1 MTFLVLLVY
10 IGVVCV
16 AFAGGCDAVAPVIDD
31 VQPSYGSIGG
41 GTLVTISGKNLM
53 PEMKSSSDPFKS
65 GVKVILGGMFGVPC
79 MVSHHRSSDSEIV
92 CETPNVAPDLDGVM
106 HDEISGQFCQY
117 RSSMVFVY
125 VDGVGGSVN
134 EPWNTGWCHGDSKR
148 CNFRQGWGAT
158 SQILEVNPSIAFP
171 GSVVTIKGRLCFS
184 DDFDLA
190 GLDAEDRKSVIEAGD
205 DELRIPGLA
214 TVNQVSFGDFMCST
228 MDDSKTTGTF
238 YNISGGGFEATRW
251 SSVYSCKVGSFR
263 CKLPEDI
270 PRGYYTSS
278 LVTGRNEVKP
288 RIASNG
294 SGRSMVAKSGSRFS
308 DASGGFKISP
318 DDGKPYILAVQPKI
332 RSIEIVD
339 NRTLRVK
346 GELLSHDMVVTLGET
361 ILAPSANCTVT
372 FVATDKRE
380 IICTMNSAQGR
391 TLTHIG
397 DQTRDKHSTAAFL
410 SMRGGILRNR
420 WGFVQGSSWY
430 EYPLTE
436 NYAFR
441 YDAKR
446 VIDGFIEVARQPTVV
461 DDIVGNWPL
470 SDAIVR
476 GLPEGFSRN
485 IVWHQ
490 TAFFV
495 APQTGLYR
503 FLSYYDVKAST
514 EVVSQYIDGEFYTD
528 KNLRWRCTE
537 DCFTWKYMEAGST
550 HLWQT
555 FAVKWY
561 KKDGN
566 VRFGYQI
573 TQNLTAAPQL
583 APGTDGALRQL
594 LTVGMG
600 SNGGVTR
607 WRVTLDVWTPTSMSL
622 YGLTASQS
630 ATAYGGSAN
639 RALIS
644 PPQNHYGGGTCTHTT
659 RTRDPWWR
667 LDLKTTKSLSSVELM
682 NRGDCCSDRFEGLRV
697 YLSDDASYMKHSA
710 NSIQCGQPLSSPN
723 SAWNKFECGDG
734 VSGRYLYVTLYG
746 RHESLTICG
755 VKVFEAVVDPPATGG
770 SYALKLAGATSGVNI
785 GLHDS
790 NAIVK
795 EKVSSLLGWSR
806 CTSNYKG
813 DGKEV
818 SWRNS
823 KIGGDFEKAS
833 ALEYRSWMHGII
845 DMSTAACGMR
855 SLKVRGSEVKP
866 EMGVGASL
874 KEISKGVFPSAYTEA
889 RYLAFNYRIPP
900 GTQAHVV
907 LSFKGSKYGVYA
919 GWDGHKRWGWAVSKC
934 SIPMTFTAAPE
945 AIWDIPKCGNSGV
958 NFTADDTWRH
968 VIIDIKSMMTGPGAG
983 KWKDARE
990 DPQIIHMEFVAPM
1003 FATLT
1008 KCQGDMYG
1016 CPHKTM
1022 CGDDDV
1028 ERGSS
1033 FSNFRHLV
1041 GDFYIDEI
1049 AFASA
1054 PRTQIREANT
1064 HITTYLSE
1072 LHDAVIDVSIHGDHQ
1087 QRDIS
1092 VQVAGGCGFN
1102 RTTRITAPLEMV
1114 ADFSGIIGATDA
1126 TLKKVSTA
1134 NSTALKDVAVKLIG
1148 PSVGDSSRIVTL
1160 PIMESSAAWE
1170 AGINSLFPGLS
1181 VKVTD
1186 YPAPNNACEVA
1197 RIIDW
1202 GRTVMLDGRD
1212 DNSDSVAYGNE
1223 ALKDSQWN
1231 EGVKMM
1237 VLQKGVTSNYPLSG
1251 IGDHFFQP
1259 SSTPSVIVRTSNGH
1273 PVTCVAEAEAARTC
1287 TLDLA
1292 VLMRL
1297 KNKSS
1302 ALGGATAGV
1311 DEDVTYQE
1319 VRKAEE
1325 EEEQHHR
1332 GRRVR
1337 HTGEPTLTSEVGPI
1351 KHGPPPELSHDDLR
1365 RMSAAS
1371 PGSHWRVEKPGDI
1384 SYGKLRDEHDRVVAT
1399 ARASRRSLLES
1410 FSRMHSN
1417 STASSF
1423 SSSTHVFSDPATWG
1437 GNMPNWTA
1445 IEIVYIPAG
1454 VTMLL
1459 DQDVYVR
1466 FWVVEGT
1473 LQVKDMQDVRMEA
1486 EAVIINGPDARFFVG
1501 TESAPFEHN
1510 FELILRGTWASHVIP
1525 KFGIKTLAM
1534 TDGQMVLHGKP
1545 VMPTWSLLQRSAA
1558 KGDTSVVISDITFNW
1573 KVNDKIVIAGTGS
1586 IAGETGCKL
1595 DRKDECESEER
1606 IITSVAN
1613 NVPSTGL
1620 CTVYFSHSLKYDHL
1634 GVTHSSGGQY
1644 IDMRAEVLHL
1654 SRNVRVRGREDAP
1667 SFGSHIMVLSGKV
1680 TWKYFETTYAGQSFQ
1695 LGRYATHIHTVGQP
1709 AQKTNGGADQS
1720 NSLIYGNAFH
1730 HSFNRAL
1737 TAHACHNLTVS
1748 RNVAYN
1754 TMGHQFFIEDG
1765 IETRNK
1771 YTENV
1776 GLMAHRSMS
1785 LLNADQTPAS
1795 FWITNPDN
1803 DFKGNRA
1810 VGAHGFGFWFDTFDH
1825 PTGPSAVPD
1834 GEPPIW
1840 VKHAP
1845 LGRFEDNVAHSCG
1858 MAGFWIDK
1866 VDPREG
1872 SLPVGKRLPGTLRRC
1887 QAWLNGGFGINFV
1900 EGTGHLHLLDA
1911 KVASNQKAGIAY
1923 LKNAADRW
1931 WSEHDT
1937 NAPVVMN
1944 PVAFGDG
1951 PNRGSGPS
1959 IGIGGAF
1966 SGYVT
1971 VVNATLVGFGN
1982 RPPIA
1987 ACSPESCE
1995 SNKGGMESRWKNT
2008 KFIAQTGIRVR
2019 FSHETF
2025 ADNILY
2031 DVDGTIAGTFPNAAW
2046 IHNTA
2051 RNYFGKSD
2059 NGEPNTLF
2067 KPSSKIGYLDPDA
2080 CKLDT
2085 KVGGVVCDA
2094 SKVSLRVFNVF
2105 NHADINR
2112 QRRENSFLINTK
2124 FGHAP
2129 VPFFHYNH
2137 MEIRWDVQ
2145 FTVLMRKRTDPA
2157 PPIVHEIR
2165 VIVDHDQEPELYE
2178 WGEASHIREAL
2189 ADEWA
2194 VFRFPTVTLPDRLVT
2209 NAGNFRTPMLKNM
2222 KYKSTLTSRNAYNKT
2237 GIGSYAL
2244 DDTWLGFNSLKDI
2257 AGDWAYIPG
2266 TNPGNYG
2273 DKGHFDMLITGDT
2286 MPSKADPTA
2295 APFPTFSPTRPYQ
2308 LVCENCT
2315 VREKIESPAFTV
2327 TRTWI
2332 RPNIKIT
2339 SLRSEVA
2346 ADCLDLCSKEDACRG
2361 VEYNVW
2367 YTKQG
2372 IMVGR
2377 PMCYMIYNQINAEP
2391 NYYTSQNRQQVTKL
2405 SWIYRRVAITALS
2418 RDGTPMAGQDASH
2431 PMCVQGKASSLGKC
2445 DTSPKQQYALKRED
2459 CDYAHPESNCLAAS
2473 DNCFDESETP
2483 EMSVE
2488 KTFSWCDTSA
2498 EKEWKPPKDGEDVQI
2513 RRGWT
2518 VLIDKNCPVTA
2529 KLRWLDVYGT
2539 IRFVGDNGSKPS
2551 LKLSAEMI
2559 HIAAITGRLEAGT
2572 EEFPFTGGTATI
2584 YLLGNHQS
2592 VARPAHGFRAPYR
2605 KYMFVQGTL
2614 SLHGAPKI
2622 ATWLRL
2628 AVDAPKGADAIVV
2641 DASSGTTVDGI
2652 PDVDSM
2658 KTMFKGE
2665 RVVVTGSGRH
2675 WYHHEVLN
2683 VTDVQKVSNSDEDGR
2698 FRLSIA
2704 APLLRL
2710 HRGPGE
2716 DGTVREG
2723 LPGAEVGVLGD
2734 SYTVSVVGA
2743 DNEGET
2749 RGHGLGAAI
2758 HVTMAYSY
2766 RGMSDVAKKCSRQNV
2781 QGQALISNVKFKHC
2795 GQLGMSVRGPCL
2807 NVYGQY
2813 NTNPK
2818 AVGAHVGS
2826 RSYIR
2831 NSAFDTIYNSAV
2843 YSKGHQNVNG
2853 MIIENNVVYKSWTDV
2868 GALYNSGSFTRTYRN
2883 LVVCVSDDKP
2893 DYAHGIG
2900 SHGIVYLQGR
2910 TPSGYDGSDPS
2921 KNRMSSMF
2929 SNNAV
2934 SGIEWAAYKSS
2945 GFDCSYVDSAKH
2957 YIRYEG
2963 NVAHAAT
2970 VQGVLLAGTTYRLD
2984 DGGTRSPRETY
2995 PSMSRAPTC
3004 AAHSGYILY
3013 SIRGYGAVTF
3023 NVGHTVWIS
3032 RSLFHDVSIGA
3043 TAWLNGGNAF
3053 AHQCIKD
3060 IHFKIVDSSFVANP
3074 AKCGQ
3079 VGVSAA
3085 AFYKHTGPHRPNQ
3098 FSNTPSLCG
3107 GTVIHKT
3114 KFSNFNS
3121 CSMITNTMAD
3131 PIISVRPKFG
3141 VIEDT
3146 GTPTSMSLY
3155 GLTASQS
3162 ATAYGGSANRAL
3174 ISPPQNHYGGG
3185 TCTHTTRTRDPWWR
3199 LDLKTTKSLSSVELM
3214 NRGDCC
3220 SDRFEGLRVYL
3231 SDDASYMKHS
3241 ANSIQCGQPL
3251 SSPNSAWNKFECG
3264 DGVSGRYLYVTLYG
3278 RHESLTI
3285 CGVKVFEAVVDPGKG
3300 RNNYA
3305 IDNSPVHGPNS
3316 LHWHDDVAD
3325 IETKNLTFV
3334 AMNETSKVNIHP
3346 PPIDTAMGDEM
3357 RDRTCAQIA
3366 CDGKRN
3372 TLIRDLDGSLVGG
3385 DGGTVVAESNE
3396 VRWNEPLRYTDPQ
3409 GSKTMADL
3417 IPTFA
3422 FYTRGSHGRLSASQV
3437 FEHPGTTREGCA
3449 HVPEWNGYKCLGGR
3463 QRRILFESMDAD
3475 AKSRRV
3481 FPLAM
3486 NVYAAAGHSPLNSID
3501 KGPRYMSLYTGPS
3514 MYGLPWSK
3522 KASRWTSG
3530 HLTGQVG
3537 STHDIYLSSTNP
3549 KHTRMYLRDASPDE
3563 AVHVRIYYG
3572 LANRVDVFVAGKKV
3586 EPLASITWD
3595 SLRKGVRPPNLDAT
3609 NVSYA
3614 NGANYYNRITG
3625 FLEVILR
3632 GHEAVDF
3639 IVSDIIELTMGLEVS
3654 EDEFFETGYQ
3664 GLLRNLA
3671 SLMDIPP
3678 SRIMVVGVGSAEG
3691 AKQSSGGGE
3700 RRRLLTQ
3707 SKISVDFVIDPPEIT
3722 ADAVSAKIDASAAT
3736 AANAEVNPN
3745 LSMEDATTQETIALS
3760 VDTDAVSFDAIAETR
3775 ITAASQAD
3783 VLSNLTAKINSL
3795 LETNPDDVFQN
3806 IDILNASS
3814 LTNISITDTSKMAPP
3829 SGWTC
3834 DRSKYMDSTCDCDC
3848 GLWDP
3853 DCEVDGNENI
3863 LIRGCPMNVEL
3874 NAADRANSLRAF
3886 CVNNAE
3892 LISCKS
3898 SVPSSDMC
3906 SSWPCVQETPSEE
3919 LVSYMRLATGGSKM
3933 TCGKSAPAENAT
3945 IFMSKCSLLM
3955 LDENGKVM
3963 RPIVTNNMTTANA
3976 TAEPVAKPT
3985 PKAAAEEAARNNST
3999 DLPQRYLPAPVP
4011 VSPQSDG
4018 PRQEPTASPSRSRRE
4033 VRVLVRT
4040 IDRLNSRIASEE
4052 AWIESAPRVYREK
4065 SEEETK
4071 QKNAYKAAVSKL
4083 RRLER
4088 TVRSQTR
4095 RNTRLAA
4102 RGRPVVDLTQTNE
4115 HRQTAASN
4123 VSKCKSAWM
4132 IARREKKA
4140 RTTSKI
4146 RRAQQNLRA
4155 LKDRLRRLEGEYAAA
4170 TSLTPSA
4177 GAHLGSARDR
4187 YAYSRYISL
4196 LYAST
4201 FIIGVVALAGVGR
4214 RMSSECVAIARRA
4227 VPTYGAVDV

>member
-1 MTFLVLLVY
+1 
-10 IGVVCV
+10 
-16 AFAGGCDAVAPVIDD
+16 
-31 VQPSYGSIGG
+31 
-41 GTLVTISGKNLM
+41 M

-380 IICTMNSAQGR
+380 IICTMDSAQGR

-607 WRVTLDVWTPTSMSL
+607 WRVTLDVW
-622 YGLTASQS
+622 
-630 ATAYGGSAN
+630 
-639 RALIS
+639 
-644 PPQNHYGGGTCTHTT
+644 
-659 RTRDPWWR
+659 
-667 LDLKTTKSLSSVELM
+667 
-682 NRGDCCSDRFEGLRV
+682 
-697 YLSDDASYMKHSA
+697 
-710 NSIQCGQPLSSPN
+710 
-723 SAWNKFECGDG
+723 
-734 VSGRYLYVTLYG
+734 
-746 RHESLTICG
+746 
-755 VKVFEAVVDPPATGG
+755 
-770 SYALKLAGATSGVNI
+770 
-785 GLHDS
+785 
-790 NAIVK
+790 
-795 EKVSSLLGWSR
+795 
-806 CTSNYKG
+806 
-813 DGKEV
+813 
-818 SWRNS
+818 
-823 KIGGDFEKAS
+823 
-833 ALEYRSWMHGII
+833 
-845 DMSTAACGMR
+845 
-855 SLKVRGSEVKP
+855 
-866 EMGVGASL
+866 
-874 KEISKGVFPSAYTEA
+874 
-889 RYLAFNYRIPP
+889 
-900 GTQAHVV
+900 
-907 LSFKGSKYGVYA
+907 
-919 GWDGHKRWGWAVSKC
+919 
-934 SIPMTFTAAPE
+934 
-945 AIWDIPKCGNSGV
+945 
-958 NFTADDTWRH
+958 
-968 VIIDIKSMMTGPGAG
+968 
-983 KWKDARE
+983 
-990 DPQIIHMEFVAPM
+990 
-1003 FATLT
+1003 
-1008 KCQGDMYG
+1008 
-1016 CPHKTM
+1016 
-1022 CGDDDV
+1022 
-1028 ERGSS
+1028 
-1033 FSNFRHLV
+1033 
-1041 GDFYIDEI
+1041 
-1049 AFASA
+1049 
-1054 PRTQIREANT
+1054 
-1064 HITTYLSE
+1064 
-1072 LHDAVIDVSIHGDHQ
+1072 
-1087 QRDIS
+1087 
-1092 VQVAGGCGFN
+1092 
-1102 RTTRITAPLEMV
+1102 
-1114 ADFSGIIGATDA
+1114 
-1126 TLKKVSTA
+1126 
-1134 NSTALKDVAVKLIG
+1134 
-1148 PSVGDSSRIVTL
+1148 
-1160 PIMESSAAWE
+1160 
-1170 AGINSLFPGLS
+1170 
-1181 VKVTD
+1181 
-1186 YPAPNNACEVA
+1186 
-1197 RIIDW
+1197 
-1202 GRTVMLDGRD
+1202 
-1212 DNSDSVAYGNE
+1212 
-1223 ALKDSQWN
+1223 
-1231 EGVKMM
+1231 
-1237 VLQKGVTSNYPLSG
+1237 
-1251 IGDHFFQP
+1251 
-1259 SSTPSVIVRTSNGH
+1259 
-1273 PVTCVAEAEAARTC
+1273 
-1287 TLDLA
+1287 
-1292 VLMRL
+1292 
-1297 KNKSS
+1297 
-1302 ALGGATAGV
+1302 
-1311 DEDVTYQE
+1311 
-1319 VRKAEE
+1319 
-1325 EEEQHHR
+1325 
-1332 GRRVR
+1332 
-1337 HTGEPTLTSEVGPI
+1337 
-1351 KHGPPPELSHDDLR
+1351 
-1365 RMSAAS
+1365 
-1371 PGSHWRVEKPGDI
+1371 
-1384 SYGKLRDEHDRVVAT
+1384 
-1399 ARASRRSLLES
+1399 
-1410 FSRMHSN
+1410 
-1417 STASSF
+1417 
-1423 SSSTHVFSDPATWG
+1423 
-1437 GNMPNWTA
+1437 
-1445 IEIVYIPAG
+1445 
-1454 VTMLL
+1454 
-1459 DQDVYVR
+1459 
-1466 FWVVEGT
+1466 
-1473 LQVKDMQDVRMEA
+1473 
-1486 EAVIINGPDARFFVG
+1486 
-1501 TESAPFEHN
+1501 
-1510 FELILRGTWASHVIP
+1510 
-1525 KFGIKTLAM
+1525 
-1534 TDGQMVLHGKP
+1534 
-1545 VMPTWSLLQRSAA
+1545 
-1558 KGDTSVVISDITFNW
+1558 
-1573 KVNDKIVIAGTGS
+1573 
-1586 IAGETGCKL
+1586 
-1595 DRKDECESEER
+1595 
-1606 IITSVAN
+1606 
-1613 NVPSTGL
+1613 
-1620 CTVYFSHSLKYDHL
+1620 
-1634 GVTHSSGGQY
+1634 
-1644 IDMRAEVLHL
+1644 
-1654 SRNVRVRGREDAP
+1654 
-1667 SFGSHIMVLSGKV
+1667 
-1680 TWKYFETTYAGQSFQ
+1680 
-1695 LGRYATHIHTVGQP
+1695 
-1709 AQKTNGGADQS
+1709 
-1720 NSLIYGNAFH
+1720 
-1730 HSFNRAL
+1730 
-1737 TAHACHNLTVS
+1737 
-1748 RNVAYN
+1748 
-1754 TMGHQFFIEDG
+1754 
-1765 IETRNK
+1765 
-1771 YTENV
+1771 
-1776 GLMAHRSMS
+1776 
-1785 LLNADQTPAS
+1785 
-1795 FWITNPDN
+1795 
-1803 DFKGNRA
+1803 
-1810 VGAHGFGFWFDTFDH
+1810 
-1825 PTGPSAVPD
+1825 
-1834 GEPPIW
+1834 
-1840 VKHAP
+1840 
-1845 LGRFEDNVAHSCG
+1845 
-1858 MAGFWIDK
+1858 
-1866 VDPREG
+1866 
-1872 SLPVGKRLPGTLRRC
+1872 
-1887 QAWLNGGFGINFV
+1887 
-1900 EGTGHLHLLDA
+1900 
-1911 KVASNQKAGIAY
+1911 
-1923 LKNAADRW
+1923 
-1931 WSEHDT
+1931 
-1937 NAPVVMN
+1937 
-1944 PVAFGDG
+1944 
-1951 PNRGSGPS
+1951 
-1959 IGIGGAF
+1959 
-1966 SGYVT
+1966 
-1971 VVNATLVGFGN
+1971 
-1982 RPPIA
+1982 
-1987 ACSPESCE
+1987 
-1995 SNKGGMESRWKNT
+1995 
-2008 KFIAQTGIRVR
+2008 
-2019 FSHETF
+2019 
-2025 ADNILY
+2025 
-2031 DVDGTIAGTFPNAAW
+2031 
-2046 IHNTA
+2046 
-2051 RNYFGKSD
+2051 
-2059 NGEPNTLF
+2059 
-2067 KPSSKIGYLDPDA
+2067 
-2080 CKLDT
+2080 
-2085 KVGGVVCDA
+2085 
-2094 SKVSLRVFNVF
+2094 
-2105 NHADINR
+2105 
-2112 QRRENSFLINTK
+2112 
-2124 FGHAP
+2124 
-2129 VPFFHYNH
+2129 
-2137 MEIRWDVQ
+2137 
-2145 FTVLMRKRTDPA
+2145 
-2157 PPIVHEIR
+2157 
-2165 VIVDHDQEPELYE
+2165 
-2178 WGEASHIREAL
+2178 
-2189 ADEWA
+2189 
-2194 VFRFPTVTLPDRLVT
+2194 
-2209 NAGNFRTPMLKNM
+2209 
-2222 KYKSTLTSRNAYNKT
+2222 
-2237 GIGSYAL
+2237 
-2244 DDTWLGFNSLKDI
+2244 
-2257 AGDWAYIPG
+2257 
-2266 TNPGNYG
+2266 
-2273 DKGHFDMLITGDT
+2273 
-2286 MPSKADPTA
+2286 
-2295 APFPTFSPTRPYQ
+2295 
-2308 LVCENCT
+2308 
-2315 VREKIESPAFTV
+2315 
-2327 TRTWI
+2327 
-2332 RPNIKIT
+2332 
-2339 SLRSEVA
+2339 
-2346 ADCLDLCSKEDACRG
+2346 
-2361 VEYNVW
+2361 
-2367 YTKQG
+2367 
-2372 IMVGR
+2372 
-2377 PMCYMIYNQINAEP
+2377 
-2391 NYYTSQNRQQVTKL
+2391 
-2405 SWIYRRVAITALS
+2405 
-2418 RDGTPMAGQDASH
+2418 
-2431 PMCVQGKASSLGKC
+2431 
-2445 DTSPKQQYALKRED
+2445 
-2459 CDYAHPESNCLAAS
+2459 
-2473 DNCFDESETP
+2473 
-2483 EMSVE
+2483 
-2488 KTFSWCDTSA
+2488 
-2498 EKEWKPPKDGEDVQI
+2498 
-2513 RRGWT
+2513 
-2518 VLIDKNCPVTA
+2518 
-2529 KLRWLDVYGT
+2529 
-2539 IRFVGDNGSKPS
+2539 
-2551 LKLSAEMI
+2551 
-2559 HIAAITGRLEAGT
+2559 
-2572 EEFPFTGGTATI
+2572 
-2584 YLLGNHQS
+2584 
-2592 VARPAHGFRAPYR
+2592 
-2605 KYMFVQGTL
+2605 
-2614 SLHGAPKI
+2614 
-2622 ATWLRL
+2622 
-2628 AVDAPKGADAIVV
+2628 
-2641 DASSGTTVDGI
+2641 
-2652 PDVDSM
+2652 
-2658 KTMFKGE
+2658 
-2665 RVVVTGSGRH
+2665 
-2675 WYHHEVLN
+2675 
-2683 VTDVQKVSNSDEDGR
+2683 
-2698 FRLSIA
+2698 
-2704 APLLRL
+2704 
-2710 HRGPGE
+2710 
-2716 DGTVREG
+2716 
-2723 LPGAEVGVLGD
+2723 
-2734 SYTVSVVGA
+2734 
-2743 DNEGET
+2743 
-2749 RGHGLGAAI
+2749 
-2758 HVTMAYSY
+2758 
-2766 RGMSDVAKKCSRQNV
+2766 
-2781 QGQALISNVKFKHC
+2781 
-2795 GQLGMSVRGPCL
+2795 
-2807 NVYGQY
+2807 
-2813 NTNPK
+2813 
-2818 AVGAHVGS
+2818 
-2826 RSYIR
+2826 
-2831 NSAFDTIYNSAV
+2831 
-2843 YSKGHQNVNG
+2843 
-2853 MIIENNVVYKSWTDV
+2853 
-2868 GALYNSGSFTRTYRN
+2868 
-2883 LVVCVSDDKP
+2883 
-2893 DYAHGIG
+2893 
-2900 SHGIVYLQGR
+2900 
-2910 TPSGYDGSDPS
+2910 
-2921 KNRMSSMF
+2921 
-2929 SNNAV
+2929 
-2934 SGIEWAAYKSS
+2934 
-2945 GFDCSYVDSAKH
+2945 
-2957 YIRYEG
+2957 
-2963 NVAHAAT
+2963 
-2970 VQGVLLAGTTYRLD
+2970 
-2984 DGGTRSPRETY
+2984 
-2995 PSMSRAPTC
+2995 
-3004 AAHSGYILY
+3004 
-3013 SIRGYGAVTF
+3013 
-3023 NVGHTVWIS
+3023 
-3032 RSLFHDVSIGA
+3032 
-3043 TAWLNGGNAF
+3043 
-3053 AHQCIKD
+3053 
-3060 IHFKIVDSSFVANP
+3060 
-3074 AKCGQ
+3074 
-3079 VGVSAA
+3079 
-3085 AFYKHTGPHRPNQ
+3085 
-3098 FSNTPSLCG
+3098 
-3107 GTVIHKT
+3107 
-3114 KFSNFNS
+3114 
-3121 CSMITNTMAD
+3121 
-3131 PIISVRPKFG
+3131 
-3141 VIEDT
+3141 
-3146 GTPTSMSLY
+3146 TPTSMSLY

-4115 HRQTAASN
+4115 HLQTAVSN
-4123 VSKCKSAWM
+4123 VSKCKSALT

-4201 FIIGVVALAGVGR
+4201 FIIGVAALASVRR
-4214 RMSSECVAIARRA
+4214 RMSSDAVHVAIARGA
-4227 VPTYGAVDV
+4227 VPTYGTVDV